1 MGLFNK
7 TPEEIARRDEIKR
20 KEAERRE
27 EERRE
32 EDERRRAEAFA
43 KTPAGQARAARAA
56 GTRTFQL
63 SLPLSQTTGHTVA
76 MMGAYATTTNT
87 QHASTIDSVE
97 DEGWRLEH
105 AGYVYRVTGS
115 VSRDKFLA
123 SGQQEAVHGE
133 IVGVYIFRIADVKVT
148 HK

>member
-1 MGLFNK
+1 MGLFSK
-7 TPEEIARRDEIKR
+7 TPEEIAKR
-20 KEAERRE
+20 EASKREEAEQRDVEKREAEKRRLAE
-27 EERRE
+27 E
-32 EDERRRAEAFA
+32 FA

-76 MMGAYATTTNT
+76 MMGAFATTTSA

-97 DEGWRLEH
+97 AEGWRLEH

-133 IVGVYIFRIADVKVT
+133 IVGVYIFRVT
-148 HK
+148 ETGVVQ